1 MISVLMLSL
10 LLFSPMIVGAYLIAR
25 VHWVFEVR
33 RKLIW
38 ADFERFKR
46 LPSYDAMVFKY
57 LFIWSVDG
65 VERRVAK

>member
-1 MISVLMLSL
+1 
-10 LLFSPMIVGAYLIAR
+10 MIVGAYLIAR